1 MSTWLT
7 DGDSPE
13 LALWRA
19 VSGVWC
25 CSCVKQ
31 EGAIE
36 CTGQK
41 GMVLELKLDVG
52 NNTVKTK
59 QASGRIFLFHICPF
73 ALITFLSLSKTVV
86 TLLNDYASDV
96 FLSH

>member
-1 MSTWLT
+1 
-7 DGDSPE
+7 
-13 LALWRA
+13 
-19 VSGVWC
+19 
-25 CSCVKQ
+25 
-31 EGAIE
+31 
-36 CTGQK
+36 
-41 GMVLELKLDVG
+41 MVLELKLDVG